1 MIDGWWIV
9 SLQKYAFQCCHYSS
23 QPIELINPFPYES
36 VSKTF
41 TFSTN
46 FDLSRMLW
54 SSHSR
59 FKGAPSSDPAYR
71 RPSSDRCPRYPLE
84 RFLLHSQNFRKKTR
98 KKTQR
103 FAGKKTAVVISFESQ
118 NWVLKDLVV
127 KLCSG
132 PILPS
137 LQKNTP
143 DQAGENNLPVG
154 FWKKTAKKKHHT
166 CTMSLLIKCSPS
178 HHQQCKG
185 KSNFGAPA
193 CLNLYLRRVAR
204 HGSGRKGQTQTK
216 TLL

>member
-1 MIDGWWIV
+1 MAYGLYLCKSMHFRAVITPLNQSNWLILFHM
-9 SLQKYAFQCCHYSS
+9 SLYQ
-23 QPIELINPFPYES
+23 
-36 VSKTF
+36 
-41 TFSTN
+41 
-46 FDLSRMLW
+46 R
-54 SSHSR
+54 HSR
-59 FKGAPSSDPAYR
+59 FPPTLTCQGCCGPDTPGLTGR
-71 RPSSDRCPRYPLE
+71 LLQIRLIEGRQVTGVLVIHWRG
-84 RFLLHSQNFRKKTR
+84 FLLHSQNFRKKTR
-98 KKTQR
+98 KKSQR
-103 FAGKKTAVVISFESQ
+103 FAGKKTAVVSFESQ

-137 LQKNTP
+137 LKKQHTGW
-143 DQAGENNLPVG
+143 AGENNLPVG
-154 FWKKTAKKKHHT
+154 FWKKNSKKKKHHT

-193 CLNLYLRRVAR
+193 CLNLYLRRVTR